1 MNPITIMG
9 KRNSIRGNINKRDS
23 EKGIVLVIVIIVLA
37 ILMILVADLIYFT
50 QIDTEI
56 SANTKDEIKARYIA
70 RSGIHVAA
78 GTLKARPL
86 EELSDIT
93 AAFSGQ
99 NKNSEGSWAISVP
112 YFPVGEGSVS
122 VTVVDER
129 SKINLNALVDPSTN
143 RVDQQVLTELKEL
156 SRFLEIDSSKSDRFI
171 SSLINWTDA
180 PVEGA
185 SNDQDSSGANGDFY
199 SSLENPYRIKDGPL
213 DTLHEIRM
221 IDGMDDEFF
230 NIIKDYVTV
239 YPGDKKINF
248 STAPKV
254 VIKAAIKGSTVPA
267 IEGQESPSEN
277 EVDDDVAEQIAD
289 EIIAAREDEPV
300 INLRKVREVARN
312 IDPTAQISAG
322 LVGVALGSGQSDV
335 FSVRAEGSL
344 GEENPTKRI
353 IEAVLKKE
361 RQNRNEVV
369 KILTWKEL

>member
-1 MNPITIMG
+1 MG
-9 KRNSIRGNINKRDS
+9 KSNSTSINKRDS
-23 EKGIVLVIVIIVLA
+23 EKGIVLVIVIIILA
-37 ILMILVADLIYFT
+37 ILMILVTDLIYFT

-70 RSGIHVAA
+70 KSGIHVAA

-86 EELSDIT
+86 EELSEIT

-99 NKNSEGSWAISVP
+99 NENSEGSWAISVP
-112 YFPVGEGSVS
+112 YFPVGDGSVS

-129 SKINLNALVDPSTN
+129 AKINLNSLVNPSTN
-143 RVDQQVLTELKEL
+143 QVDQQVLTELKEL
-156 SRFLEIDSSKSDRFI
+156 FRFLEVDGAKSDRFT

-180 PVEGA
+180 PIEGA
-185 SNDQDSSGANGDFY
+185 PNDQDSSGANGDFY
-199 SSLENPYRIKDGPL
+199 SSLEDPYRIKDGPL
-213 DTLHEIRM
+213 DTIHEIRM

-230 NIIKDYVTV
+230 NQIKDYVTV

-254 VIKAAIKGSTVPA
+254 VLMAAIKGSAVSA
-267 IEGQESPSEN
+267 IGGEENPSEN

-300 INLRKVREVARN
+300 IDQRKARELATN

-322 LVGVALGSGQSDV
+322 LVGVALGSGESEV
-335 FSVRAEGSL
+335 FSVTAIGSL

-361 RQNRNEVV
+361 RQNREEVV
-369 KILTWKEL
+369 DILTWKEL